1 MSAQLSFPPDRPIIT
16 RSPSSIRRCSVI
28 ALVTFLAILVSS
40 SDVCSSD
47 LGFVTPEAFAS
58 GKPVV
63 TCRDSGGPAE
73 LVESGVNG
81 LVCEPTADAVAR
93 ALGSLMSDVSLAE
106 RMGAAAL
113 VSAGHSS
120 WAQAVKALTG

>member
-1 MSAQLSFPPDRPIIT
+1 MTEAELLDHLARCRAVCFPPLDE
-16 RSPSSIRRCSVI
+16 
-28 ALVTFLAILVSS
+28 
-40 SDVCSSD
+40 DY
-47 LGFVTPEAFAS
+47 GFVTAEAFAS

-81 LVCEPTADAVAR
+81 LVCEPTPDAVAR
-93 ALGSLMSDVSLAE
+93 ALASLMSDVSLAE

-113 VSAGHSS
+113 VSAGRSS